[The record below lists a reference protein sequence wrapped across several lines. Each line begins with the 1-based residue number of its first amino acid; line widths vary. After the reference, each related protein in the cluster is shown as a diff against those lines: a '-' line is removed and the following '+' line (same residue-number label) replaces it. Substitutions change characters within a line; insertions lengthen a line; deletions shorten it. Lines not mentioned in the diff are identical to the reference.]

1 MKFDWMVRN
10 KKILLQTIIVMGGF
24 ALFFGMVLISVSKSD
39 FGKIPD
45 TQTAVGS
52 EETFAADETE
62 DADTT
67 ERSDTGADD
76 AQQQDLQLLCAEAG
90 AAEHFSGQG
99 VLYRQN
105 RVVVTEDEKKYGA
118 NIEVLSEG
126 QRQWR
131 MMQEEVGNVAVTTAG
146 NYVNIREDATAEAT
160 LIGKAYTGAVVNV
173 VDEVTDQEGTLW
185 YHITSGEVDGYA
197 SAAYFLTGEP
207 LVNELSEEEEFLSE
221 EYLTNKSDWK
231 LAITLE
237 QEERL
242 RKEELEKM
250 RQQQQADKETIE
262 KNRKAALDS
271 SQIITEEAKEAARNG
286 DTSLL
291 RSQMIDYA
299 MQFLGNRYIN
309 GGRSLVDGTDCSGFT
324 CYIYRDFGY
333 SIDRTPAAQYQNAG
347 RSITLEEARPG
358 DIVCYGK
365 SSVTHV
371 ALYMGNGK
379 IIHSANSRKGV
390 VIYDVGYD
398 NIIGIKSVMD

>member
-271 SQIITEEAKEAARNG
+271 SKIITEEAKEAARNG